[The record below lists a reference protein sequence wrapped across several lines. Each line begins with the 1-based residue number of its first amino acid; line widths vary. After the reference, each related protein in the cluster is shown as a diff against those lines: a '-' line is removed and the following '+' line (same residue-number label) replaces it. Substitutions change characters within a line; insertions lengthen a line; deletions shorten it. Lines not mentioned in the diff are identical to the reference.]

1 MEEINLPQSGEKFII
16 ETGSTEEIAWL
27 HKSFQNL
34 GMYADAYKTAAIT
47 VLDAALIEPNLRDYN
62 IYPATFLI
70 RHYLELRLK
79 EFIQSINFLNNV
91 GTEFPKHHRLNDLWD
106 TFINDYNVLKES
118 ENDETFVVIYD
129 LINEISHIDPNSQ
142 VSRFSEDKN
151 GNSLQKFQFVNLK
164 NLKNSFIKIS
174 DTFDGISM
182 QLESFVELKREQ

>member
-1 MEEINLPQSGEKFII
+1 MEEINLPQCGEKFII

-34 GMYADAYKTAAIT
+34 GMYPDAYKTAAIT
-47 VLDAALIEPNLRDYN
+47 VLDAALIESNLRDYN
-62 IYPATFLI
+62 IYPATFLV

-106 TFINDYNVLKES
+106 SFINDYNVLKES

-164 NLKNSFIKIS
+164 NLKNSFIKIN